1 MNTTTTTAE
10 NFVLNNFTAVDFL
23 TNENRTILLDGVS
36 WNEYEMFLEDFE
48 KRPGWRLAY
57 DGGKLEIMPPLMEHE
72 TPTISAD
79 MPIRAFCE
87 HFDLTLESAGS
98 TTFRRELKKKGVEP
112 DDCFYIQSADKVIG
126 KVKLLDPKNYP
137 APDIAFEVDITHG
150 SLDKFPIYAAL
161 EVAEVWIYDGE
172 AVRFYE
178 LKAENYHQISHSRAL
193 PLLSAE
199 KLTEFL
205 GMSRTKGQTS
215 ALKSFRGWL
224 KEQK

>member
-1 MNTTTTTAE
+1 MNATVTE

-23 TNENRTILLDGVS
+23 AGNGGRAILLNDVS

-48 KRPGWRLAY
+48 ERAGWRLAY

-72 TPTISAD
+72 TPAVSID
-79 MPIRAFCE
+79 MLVRAFCE

-112 DDCFYIQSADKVIG
+112 DDCFYIQSAGKVIG
-126 KVKLLDPKNYP
+126 KVKSLDPKNYP
-137 APDIAFEVDITHG
+137 APDIAFEVDITHS

-161 EVAEVWIYDGE
+161 EVPEVWIYDGE
-172 AVRFYE
+172 TVSFYE
-178 LKAENYHQISHSRAL
+178 LEAENYHQISHSRAL
-193 PLLSAE
+193 PLLAAE

-205 GMSRTKGQTS
+205 GMSHTKGQTS
-215 ALKSFRGWL
+215 ALKSFRAWL
-224 KEQK
+224 REQK